1 MDDNIDLIKFVTAL
15 LALLNPLGVAPIFAA
30 MTKHRTPG
38 ERSRMALVAAGV
50 VAGVLCLM
58 ALLGQTML
66 NFFSITIDDLR
77 VAGGLVVLLVALD
90 MLRARPSEI
99 HSRPDLLDPATDR
112 ENPAVVPLGIPLLAG
127 PGTIA
132 TVIIFAD
139 DARGVSGMLV
149 IGCGILIAAAAVWAV
164 LRLATRGGRLLGP
177 TGMNVLTRV
186 MGLLLSVI
194 AINMILTG
202 LRAALPGLAGA
213 LPPA

>member
-1 MDDNIDLIKFVTAL
+1 MNGDIDLIQFVTAL

-30 MTKHRTPG
+30 MTEQRTTG
-38 ERSRMALVAAGV
+38 ERSRMALVAAAV
-50 VAGVLCLM
+50 VAGALGLT
-58 ALLGQTML
+58 ALLGRAIL
-66 NFFSITIDDLR
+66 GFFSITIDDLR

-99 HSRPDLLDPATDR
+99 HSRPELVDGVAEK

-139 DARGVSGMLV
+139 DARGLGGAAA
-149 IGCGILIAAAAVWAV
+149 IGGGIVIAAALVWAV
-164 LRLATRGGRLLGP
+164 LRLAGSGSRLLGL

-194 AINMILTG
+194 AINMVLTG

-213 LPPA
+213 LPSG

>member
-1 MDDNIDLIKFVTAL
+1 VGGDIDLIQFVTAL

-30 MTKHRTPG
+30 MTEHRSDRD
-38 ERSRMALVAAGV
+38 RSRMALVAAGV
-50 VAGVLCLM
+50 VAVVLCLM
-58 ALLGQTML
+58 ALLGAAIL
-66 NFFSITIDDLR
+66 AFFSITIDDLR
-77 VAGGLVVLLVALD
+77 VAGGVVVLLVALD

-99 HSRPDLLDPATDR
+99 HSRPELVEGAEK

-139 DARGVSGMLV
+139 DARGLAGMAV
-149 IGCGILIAAAAVWAV
+149 MAAGIGIAAAVVWVV
-164 LRLATRGGRLLGP
+164 LRLATGGGRLLGA

-213 LPPA
+213 PPPG

>member
-1 MDDNIDLIKFVTAL
+1 VSGDIDLIKFVTAL

-30 MTKHRTPG
+30 MTERRTDG

>member
-1 MDDNIDLIKFVTAL
+1 MGGDIDLIKFVTAL

-30 MTKHRTPG
+30 MTEGRSPA
-38 ERSRMALVAAGV
+38 ERSRMALVAAV
-50 VAGVLCLM
+50 VVVGALGLT
-58 ALLGQTML
+58 ALLGRAIL
-66 NFFSITIDDLR
+66 GFFSITIDDLR

-99 HSRPDLLDPATDR
+99 HSRPELLEGIAEK

-139 DARGVSGMLV
+139 DAHSLAGAAILGA
-149 IGCGILIAAAAVWAV
+149 GIVIAASLVWAV
-164 LRLATRGGRLLGP
+164 LRLAGSGGRVLGV

-194 AINMILTG
+194 AINMVLTG

-213 LPPA
+213 LPAG